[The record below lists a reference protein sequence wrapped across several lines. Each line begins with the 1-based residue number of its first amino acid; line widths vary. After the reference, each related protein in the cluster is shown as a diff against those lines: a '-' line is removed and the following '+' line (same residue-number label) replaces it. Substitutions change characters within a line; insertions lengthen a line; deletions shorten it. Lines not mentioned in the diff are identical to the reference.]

1 MPVAGLKFNVQW
13 QVFKSHTPWDG
24 LVFSKFILNG
34 FWSFQQGLTCSAD
47 SNLSIIILLG
57 IFCSINRSI
66 SQSYNQ
72 LIHPSIHQI
81 DCLFHTE
88 KHIAF
93 LWLYNMLLLAV
104 AILKSISISI
114 QKKVGNDDKTN
125 TRTWCI
131 KITCIIEW
139 GWVSDADYMIVP
151 FEIITLHK
159 LSIFA

>member
-47 SNLSIIILLG
+47 SNPIIILLG
-57 IFCSINRSI
+57 IFCSINQSI
-66 SQSYNQ
+66 NQ

-88 KHIAF
+88 KHVAF

-125 TRTWCI
+125 TRTCCI

-151 FEIITLHK
+151 FEIITFHK